1 MCKVTYFV
9 QSCPTCGRKLQVKVE
24 YLGLEVSCQHCGA
37 KFISQDPT
45 ILAAPIAN
53 PIEDAIHRAD
63 AFLGKGM
70 TSSHFP
76 ATFGTN

>member
-37 KFISQDPT
+37 SFTSQDP
-45 ILAAPIAN
+45 AMVGAPLEN
-53 PIEDAIHRAD
+53 PVDDALHKAD
-63 AFLGKGM
+63 AFLGRGL
-70 TSSHFP
+70 TSTHFP
-76 ATFGTN
+76 AAFGPN

>member
-37 KFISQDPT
+37 NFISQDPT
-45 ILAAPIAN
+45 SLPAPIAN
-53 PIEDAIHRAD
+53 PVDDALHKAD
-63 AFLGKGM
+63 AFLGRGL
-70 TSSHFP
+70 TNTQFP
-76 ATFGTN
+76 TTFGTN